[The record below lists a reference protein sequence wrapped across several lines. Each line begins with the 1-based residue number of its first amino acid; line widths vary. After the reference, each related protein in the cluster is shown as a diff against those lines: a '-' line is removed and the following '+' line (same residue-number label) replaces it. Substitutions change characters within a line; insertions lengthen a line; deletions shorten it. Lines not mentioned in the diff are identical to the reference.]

1 LSEDVTEL
9 DEGRRELGL
18 GLQTDKRPGEYAV
31 LARIAEQGGFDVVTT
46 FNDLWYQPALPA
58 LLEIAAATDRVRIG
72 PSCLNP
78 FTVHPVE
85 LAGQT
90 AVLDLVSKGR
100 GFLGLAAGAWLGGL
114 GIEQRRAVATISDA
128 WEIVSRLL
136 ARDRSGFVGEVF
148 RLEPGA
154 GLAYAPERDSVPL
167 LVGTWSPRLTA
178 FAAARA
184 DELKLGGTANPAMVG
199 LARERLGPAAVGVVT
214 GAVTVVDHDGARA
227 RALARHRVAMYLDV
241 VAAHDPTTALDPEL
255 LRVLRARLAAGD
267 VDGAARFVSD
277 QTLDLFAFAG
287 TPEQIAAQAD
297 ALFEAGVVRVEFGS
311 PHGIDERSGVE
322 LLAREVAPR
331 LRDR

>member
-1 LSEDVTEL
+1 VNAE
-9 DEGRRELGL
+9 RRELGL

-31 LARIAEQGGFDVVTT
+31 LARIAEQGGFDVVTA

-58 LLEIAAATDRVRIG
+58 LLEIAGVTERVRVG

-90 AVLDLVSKGR
+90 AALDLASGGR
-100 GFLGLAAGAWLGGL
+100 AFLGLAAGAWLGEL
-114 GIEQRRAVATISDA
+114 GIEHARTVTTIAEA
-128 WEIVSRLL
+128 WEIVRRLL
-136 ARDRSGFVGEVF
+136 AGDRSGFAGDVF
-148 RLEPGA
+148 RLEPGSA
-154 GLAYAPERDSVPL
+154 LAYSPHRGGVPL

-178 FAAARA
+178 FAAEHG

-199 LARERLGPAAVGVVT
+199 LTRERLGPAEVGIVT

-227 RALARHRVAMYLDV
+227 RAHARRRVAMYLDV
-241 VAAHDPTTALDPEL
+241 VAARDPTAALDPEL
-255 LRVLRARLAAGD
+255 LQVLGARVSAGD
-267 VDGAARFVSD
+267 VDGAARLVSD
-277 QTLDLFAFAG
+277 ETLDLFAFAG
-287 TPEQIAAQAD
+287 TPERVAAHAE
-297 ALFEAGVVRVEFGS
+297 ALFDAGARRVEFGS
-311 PHGIDERSGVE
+311 PHGIDERSGVD